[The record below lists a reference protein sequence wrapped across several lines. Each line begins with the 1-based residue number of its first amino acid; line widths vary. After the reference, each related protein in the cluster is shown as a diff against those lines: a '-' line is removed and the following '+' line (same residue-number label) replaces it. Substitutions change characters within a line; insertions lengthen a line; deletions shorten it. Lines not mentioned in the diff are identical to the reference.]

1 MNIIKLLKR
10 HRSELAALASIFTV
24 LGATS
29 TVCVNLKVADHVCK
43 KAPEAVRQHICPK
56 HQG

>member
-1 MNIIKLLKR
+1 MQILKWLKR
-10 HRSELAALASIFTV
+10 HRSELAALASICTV

-43 KAPEAVRQHICPK
+43 KAPEAVRQHVCPK
-56 HQG
+56 RQG